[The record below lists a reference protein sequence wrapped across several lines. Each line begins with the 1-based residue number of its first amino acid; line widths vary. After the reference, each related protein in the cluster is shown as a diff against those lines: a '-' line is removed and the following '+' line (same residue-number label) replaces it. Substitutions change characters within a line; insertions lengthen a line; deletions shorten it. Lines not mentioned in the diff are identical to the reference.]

1 MAEPTPPGVPVPLLR
16 RPRLHYAAVTLLL
29 VFTAVRAISSLVG
42 DSVTFD
48 EPFHLAAG
56 VNAWRNG
63 DYRISPDHPP
73 LGRMW
78 AILPLLFMDY
88 RWPDANHKGW
98 READDAA
105 FCVHWLFELNDAQRL
120 VVPARCMMVAL
131 LLGVCL
137 VTYALGRMLF
147 GPEAGLLALVLACL
161 SPTLLAHGR
170 LVTTDMPVTF
180 GIALSLL
187 TCGWLLR
194 RASWPRLI
202 AAAVA
207 LAITTLTKYSWP
219 LVLPALGVMIL
230 WALIGRRPLEVPSPA
245 DTAAADNPPRL
256 LTRRRQRVGVL
267 LGACAFIGLVVWA
280 GIWAGYRWRPTL
292 LAPPPDDADPN
303 VEAAFEQTRQIM
315 IALWQIA
322 FCDKTGQP
330 RTGWLPA
337 LLHWAADHHVLPEA
351 YLFGIA
357 RTLFFTV
364 ERRAYLMGQYSDT
377 GWRSYFPIAF
387 LIKTPVPTQLL
398 ILAGLVALVLRRTRL
413 RDAILLAGVSTF
425 IVVYA
430 GYVIQGTVNIGH
442 RHLLPL
448 YPPLLALAG
457 ASARWLTTRVGRGLI
472 GVALAWLAV
481 AHVRIHPHYLAYFN
495 ELVGGPAN
503 GYRYLADSN
512 LDWGQDL
519 LRLADYARKQPAE
532 PIKLAYFGSAV
543 PTHYL
548 PCEAL
553 PSYFPFRPVAEL
565 TPGTYA
571 VSATQLV
578 GVYDPELR
586 PTFWTP
592 DACRAYAQLARIA
605 AREPTPDDPPD
616 VRIQRDQAAREY
628 AELRAKRLIVRLRE
642 RPPDERVGYSLLLY
656 RLTAADIAELTRP

>member
-1 MAEPTPPGVPVPLLR
+1 MADSTPPGVRVPLLR
-16 RPRLHYAAVTLLL
+16 RPRLHYVAVSLLL
-29 VFTAVRAISSLVG
+29 VFTAVRAISSLIG

-56 VNAWRNG
+56 VNAWRNA

-78 AILPLLFMDY
+78 AALPLLLMDY
-88 RWPDANHKGW
+88 RWPDPNHKGW

-120 VVPARCMMVAL
+120 IVPARCMMVVL

-137 VTYALGRMLF
+137 ATYALARLLF
-147 GPEAGLLALVLACL
+147 GPQAALLALLLACL

-180 GIALSLL
+180 GVALSLL
-187 TCGWLLR
+187 TVGWLLR

-207 LAITTLTKYSWP
+207 LAVTALTKYSWP
-219 LVLPALGVMIL
+219 LVLPALAVML
-230 WALIGRRPLEVPSPA
+230 LGALFGRRPLEVPTPPGT
-245 DTAAADNPPRL
+245 TATGAPLRHL
-256 LTRRRQRVGVL
+256 VRRRQRASVL
-267 LGACAFIGLVVWA
+267 LGACAVIALVVWA
-280 GIWAGYRWRPTL
+280 GIWAGYRWQPTL

-303 VEAAFEQTRQIM
+303 AEAAFEETRQIM
-315 IALWQIA
+315 IALWEIA
-322 FCDKTGQP
+322 FYDPTGRP
-330 RTGWLPA
+330 RTGPLPA
-337 LLHWAADHHVLPEA
+337 LLQWAADHHVLPEG
-351 YLFGIA
+351 YVFGLA
-357 RTLFFTV
+357 RTLFFTAQ
-364 ERRAYLMGQYSDT
+364 RRAYLMGDYSDS

-387 LIKTPVPTQLL
+387 LIKTPLATQLL
-398 ILAGLVALVLRRTRL
+398 ILAGLAALFRRRMAL
-413 RDAILLAGVSTF
+413 RDGLLLAGVGTF
-425 IVVYA
+425 IVLYA
-430 GYVIQGTVNIGH
+430 GYLIQGTVNIGH

-457 ASARWLTTRVGRGLI
+457 ASAGWLTTRAGRGLI
-472 GVALAWLAV
+472 GVALAWLIV

-503 GYRYLADSN
+503 GHRFLADSN

-519 LRLADYARKQPAE
+519 LRLAAYARQHPSE
-532 PIKLAYFGSAV
+532 PIKLAYFGSAP
-543 PTHYL
+543 PTYYL

-565 TPGTYA
+565 APGTYV

-592 DACRAYAQLARIA
+592 DACRAYAQLARMA
-605 AREPTPDDPPD
+605 ARVPAPEAPPEL
-616 VRIQRDQAAREY
+616 QAQHAQAAREY
-628 AELRAKRLIVRLRE
+628 AELRAKRLIARLRE
-642 RPPDERVGYSLLLY
+642 RPADERIGYSLHVY
-656 RLTAADIAELTRP
+656 RLTVADLDTLTRP